1 MQPRSSAAAF
11 HEVPPDQVL
20 FFRYLDV
27 EIFDAAATGPMLFDL
42 LVCGPAAGHACA
54 AAFLLLT

>member
-11 HEVPPDQVL
+11 HRVPPDQVL

-27 EIFDAAATGPMLFDL
+27 DTFDAAATEPMLFDL
-42 LVCGPAAGHACA
+42 LVCGSAAGHACA
-54 AAFLLLT
+54 TALFWLT